1 MSQEFGSRD
10 YFRFEIE
17 LGEKPED
24 VDAPNDDMDD
34 ARPENIKKLESLAER
49 LMDRE
54 KSSLKRLI
62 DQLKKPLAVR
72 EDLT

>member
-1 MSQEFGSRD
+1 
-10 YFRFEIE
+10 
-17 LGEKPED
+17 
-24 VDAPNDDMDD
+24 MDD

-62 DQLKKPLAVR
+62 DQLKKPLAVT